1 MEVFDDLAAIQDFSW
16 QQLQQAPH
24 QRKHPWRT
32 PALASLEEAPTV
44 GIRTVVLRRA
54 IPTDRVLRFFTDG
67 RSGKMKAVAAG
78 HPLSWLFYHP
88 QKEIQLRI
96 VGWPQVLPP
105 AAADEVWSQLS
116 VAGRSAYAATA
127 APGSSSSLPS
137 DSLPP
142 DFFSRP
148 LNQTEAARANFRVID
163 TVVHSLEFLQ
173 LHRQGHRR
181 ARFSWD
187 ADQAGW
193 VGEWLVP

>member
-1 MEVFDDLAAIQDFSW
+1 MEVFGDLAAIQDFSW
-16 QQLQQAPH
+16 QQLQKAPH
-24 QRKHPWRT
+24 QRT
-32 PALASLEEAPTV
+32 PVLASMEEPATASV
-44 GIRTVVLRRA
+44 RTVVLRRA
-54 IPTDRVLRFFTDG
+54 IPADRMLRFFTDS

-78 HPLSWLFYHP
+78 YPLSWLFYHP

-96 VGWPQVLPP
+96 VGLPQILLP

-127 APGSSSSLPS
+127 APGSRSSLPS

-142 DFFSRP
+142 DFFDRP
-148 LNQTEAARANFRVID
+148 LNQTEAARENFRVID
-163 TVVHSLEFLQ
+163 TIVHSLEFLQ

-181 ARFSWD
+181 ARYTWD
-187 ADQAGW
+187 SGQANW